1 MKQLI
6 ASNGGKNSTTKKKVI
21 TTKKKK
27 VADPNKPNRPM
38 NAFYRFSADY
48 RPKMK
53 KENPDLT
60 SAELVRRSKC
70 FSVVYYLLPTP
81 LYAWQV

>member
-27 VADPNKPNRPM
+27 VADTNKLNRPM

-70 FSVVYYLLPTP
+70 FSVVY
-81 LYAWQV
+81 